1 MINLKTHLCLA
12 AIITTT
18 QNSPPK
24 KTFKVNAPALTRHST
39 IRHSILAPKIITDTQ
54 STTTCSSPKKL
65 LIPELMTKKMLVFT
79 AMPGEKQVTT
89 LKKLDHKS
97 LTSRKKKCA
106 SSLYLV
112 SLYLV
117 TISFS
122 TTKMY
127 KQVNGCARGS
137 PISHVV
143 TNLCMEKAKESA
155 ITASLS
161 FQIWKQYIADSFCPG
176 GKMQCTSFHNNTHNN
191 SCPLPGQYN
200 ILFI

>member
-1 MINLKTHLCLA
+1 
-12 AIITTT
+12 
-18 QNSPPK
+18 
-24 KTFKVNAPALTRHST
+24 
-39 IRHSILAPKIITDTQ
+39 
-54 STTTCSSPKKL
+54 
-65 LIPELMTKKMLVFT
+65 MLVSFIVLLFT

-127 KQVNGCARGS
+127 KQVNGCTRGS
-137 PISHVV
+137 PIRHVV

-176 GKMQCTSFHNNTHNN
+176 GKMQLHPSITIHTTILVHSLDNITFFSFRIHNHFLH
-191 SCPLPGQYN
+191 S
-200 ILFI
+200 ILFSHIFFT